1 MNRHFV
7 YVGLVLWAPIAA
19 AQDVMRITHE
29 VLAPRL
35 HVFSGYTNGN
45 VLALETRDG
54 VFLVDAQTSK
64 RVAALDTALRRVTT
78 APVKWIANTHSA
90 VLPT

>member
-1 MNRHFV
+1 MKRRLLR
-7 YVGLVLWAPIAA
+7 VGLLLWAPIAA

-35 HVFSGYTNGN
+35 HLFSGYANGN

-64 RVAALDTALRRVTT
+64 RV
-78 APVKWIANTHSA
+78 
-90 VLPT
+90 